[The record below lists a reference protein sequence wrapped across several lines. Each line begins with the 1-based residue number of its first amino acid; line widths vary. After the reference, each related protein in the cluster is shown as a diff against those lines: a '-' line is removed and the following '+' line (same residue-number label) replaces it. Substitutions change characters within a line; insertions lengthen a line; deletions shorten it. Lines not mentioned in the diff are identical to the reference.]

1 MPIIYDSF
9 ETCEISVNLI
19 GVLDYLICIPRPL
32 AWGVFRSKTLQRYN
46 KSLNYANNSAFF
58 VNLQYIARLVYH
70 CVSDQWGPR
79 HNLLWWGERRQ
90 ELLCRFS
97 RAVSTAAISLSNACA
112 KVLQKKERRK
122 GFSLYALIS
131 HNYEVFNV

>member
-1 MPIIYDSF
+1 M
-9 ETCEISVNLI
+9 
-19 GVLDYLICIPRPL
+19 LDYLICIPRPL

-90 ELLCRFS
+90 WSHLPFS
-97 RAVSTAAISLSNACA
+97 GAVWFFATYLPNATTHFALQNYNKFSTYANFFAFFCIFVSFRHPLGNKL
-112 KVLQKKERRK
+112 KV
-122 GFSLYALIS
+122 A
-131 HNYEVFNV
+131 